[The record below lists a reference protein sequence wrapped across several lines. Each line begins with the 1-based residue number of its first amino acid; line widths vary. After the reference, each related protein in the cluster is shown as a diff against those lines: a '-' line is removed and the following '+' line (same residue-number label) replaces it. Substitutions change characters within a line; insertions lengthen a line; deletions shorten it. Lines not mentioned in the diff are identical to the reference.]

1 VLPTVT
7 VWVYCECESDA
18 RRNTR
23 CKEVEATCT
32 EDCIAIHG
40 GRDRFDQGAPFRKT
54 ASESAGWR
62 TFVSEVD
69 AMQRDTAR
77 EVVGLAWECMSR
89 LNEVLWLIRQNCPDT
104 ELQIYLKPVGHI
116 MGRIVLDVIE
126 RVYAEHPDLDTF
138 RRE

>member
-1 VLPTVT
+1 
-7 VWVYCECESDA
+7 
-18 RRNTR
+18 
-23 CKEVEATCT
+23 
-32 EDCIAIHG
+32 
-40 GRDRFDQGAPFRKT
+40 
-54 ASESAGWR
+54 
-62 TFVSEVD
+62 
-69 AMQRDTAR
+69 MQRDTAR